1 MLWTIII
8 VLFVLWLL
16 GFLGPRVSSGFPKVG
31 NLVHVLIVIAVI
43 LLILKLLNVIRL

>member
-1 MLWTIII
+1 MWTVIV

-16 GFLGPRVSSGFPKVG
+16 GFFGPRLSSGFPKTG

-43 LLILKLLNVIRL
+43 LLILRLLGVF